1 MTVVAIIAIL
11 YVVVGLLYWTWMAR
25 AAVCVRALPRL
36 SELDLPQPQ
45 KWPKLSVVVPAC
57 EEGDRIE
64 LAART
69 LMATDYPDVEIVF
82 VDDRSTDDTGEI
94 IDRLADEDDRVRAIR
109 ITELPEGWLG
119 KVHALDRGLRECS
132 GEYVLF
138 TDADVHFTP
147 PAFRKAIA
155 YCLDEGLDH
164 VAGFPSLWP
173 TSLLL
178 DSAISVF
185 IRQFMLVTRPWEVV
199 DAESDR
205 VLGIGAMNL
214 VRREAFEA
222 TEGFAWLRLE
232 VADDFGLGLMMKQSG
247 AKCAVVTAAEDV
259 KLQWYR
265 TLAEGARGAE
275 KGYATAGNFSLART
289 FVMAGILLLLELSP
303 LLGLLPLL
311 HPELRLIGWAG
322 AGMAAAFV
330 GTVLLWSRWGRQ
342 PVWPGLIAPLTAPI
356 MAALT
361 IRAGLLG
368 RRRGGV
374 CWRGTL
380 YTTDTLRA
388 GKRVDFP

>member
-1 MTVVAIIAIL
+1 MIVVAIIAGA
-11 YVVVGLLYWTWMAR
+11 YVMVGLLYWTWTAR
-25 AAVCVRALPRL
+25 AGVCVRALPRL
-36 SELDLPQPQ
+36 SEADPPQPGR
-45 KWPKLSVVVPAC
+45 WPRLSIVVPAC
-57 EEGDRIE
+57 DEGDTIE
-64 LAART
+64 PAART
-69 LMATDYPDVEIVF
+69 LLATEYPDVEIVL
-82 VDDRSTDDTGEI
+82 VDDRSTDETGEI
-94 IDRLADEDDRVRAIR
+94 IDRIAAEDDRVRAIHVA
-109 ITELPEGWLG
+109 ELPEGWLG
-119 KVHALDRGLRECS
+119 KVHALDRGLRECC

-147 PAFRKAIA
+147 PAFRTMIA

-164 VAGFPSLWP
+164 VAGFPGLWP
-173 TSLLL
+173 TSLLV

-199 DAESDR
+199 DAESDL

-222 TEGFAWLRLE
+222 TEGFEWLRLE
-232 VADDFGLGLMMKQSG
+232 VADDFGLGMMMKRSG
-247 AKCAVVTAAEDV
+247 AKCAVVTAGEEV

-265 TLAEGARGAE
+265 TLGEAARGAE
-275 KGYATAGNFSLART
+275 KGYATVSNFSLART
-289 FVMAGILLLLELSP
+289 FAMAGILLLLELSP
-303 LLGLLPLL
+303 LLCLAPLL

-322 AGMAAAFV
+322 VGMAAVFV
-330 GTVLLWSRWGRQ
+330 GAVLLWSRWGRQ

-356 MAALT
+356 LAALT